1 MIEKSGNEYFVVGKV
16 TMDNA
21 HAVLD
26 ESDTVFLD
34 PAIVVN
40 FSRVKE
46 ADSAILSLMLEW
58 LRRAKTR
65 SQTLTFVNIPANVKS
80 LATLYGVLE
89 FIAP

>member
-1 MIEKSGNEYFVVGKV
+1 
-16 TMDNA
+16 MDNA
-21 HAVLD
+21 HSVLD

-34 PAIVVN
+34 PSIVVN

-46 ADSAILSLMLEW
+46 ADSAILSVMLEW
-58 LRRAKTR
+58 SRRAKAR

>member
-1 MIEKSGNEYFVVGKV
+1 MIEKSGNEYFIVGKV
-16 TMDNA
+16 TMDNT
-21 HAVLD
+21 HSVLD

-40 FSRVKE
+40 FSKIEE

-58 LRRAKTR
+58 LRRAKAR
-65 SQTLTFVNIPANVKS
+65 SQALTFVNIPANVKS